1 MGRLEGK
8 TALVTGAARGI
19 GRATAAALAREGAAV
34 AVNYIRSREAAAE
47 VVRQIEGAGGKAVAL
62 RADVAVRSEVE
73 AMVRD
78 ALEAF
83 GSLDVLVNNAG
94 VFEAGSLL
102 TLEVAALDRMFDVN
116 VKGIVHCVAAA
127 APHMV
132 ERRSGRIVNISSLAA
147 LGTAV
152 AGTTPY
158 AATKAAVLS
167 LTKRAALELG
177 GYGITVNA
185 ICPGFIRTD
194 MLASVGAPDDA
205 ARIAA
210 LEKKTML
217 GRIGT
222 PEDIAGCVVFL
233 ASDEAS
239 FITAQVLTVDGGR
252 LDFLTHSA

>member
-1 MGRLEGK
+1 M
-8 TALVTGAARGI
+8 TGAARGI
-19 GRATAAALAREGAAV
+19 GRATAAALARAGAAV
-34 AVNYIRSREAAAE
+34 AVNYVRSREAAAE
-47 VVRQIEGAGGKAVAL
+47 VVRQIEGGGGRAVAL
-62 RADVAVRSEVE
+62 AADVAVRSEVE
-73 AMVRD
+73 AMVRG

-83 GSLDVLVNNAG
+83 GALDILVNNAG
-94 VFEAGSLL
+94 VFETGSLL
-102 TLEVAALDRMFDVN
+102 ALEEAALDRMFAVN
-116 VKGIVHCVAAA
+116 VKGIVHCVTAA
-127 APHMV
+127 APHMI

-233 ASDEAS
+233 ASEEAS
-239 FITAQVLTVDGGR
+239 FVTAQVLTVDGGR

>member
-8 TALVTGAARGI
+8 AALVTGAARGI
-19 GRATAAALAREGAAV
+19 GRATAAALARAGAAV
-34 AVNYIRSREAAAE
+34 AVNYVRSREAAAE
-47 VVRQIEGAGGKAVAL
+47 VVRQIEGGGGRAVAL
-62 RADVAVRSEVE
+62 AADVAVRSEVE
-73 AMVRD
+73 AMVRG

-83 GSLDVLVNNAG
+83 GALDILVNNAG
-94 VFEAGSLL
+94 VFETGSLL
-102 TLEVAALDRMFDVN
+102 ALEEAALDRMFAVN
-116 VKGIVHCVAAA
+116 VKGIVHCVTAA
-127 APHMV
+127 APHMI

-233 ASDEAS
+233 ASEEAS
-239 FITAQVLTVDGGR
+239 FVTAQVLTVDGGR

>member
-1 MGRLEGK
+1 M
-8 TALVTGAARGI
+8 A
-19 GRATAAALAREGAAV
+19 
-34 AVNYIRSREAAAE
+34 S
-47 VVRQIEGAGGKAVAL
+47 
-62 RADVAVRSEVE
+62 
-73 AMVRD
+73 
-78 ALEAF
+78 
-83 GSLDVLVNNAG
+83 
-94 VFEAGSLL
+94 
-102 TLEVAALDRMFDVN
+102 
-116 VKGIVHCVAAA
+116 
-127 APHMV
+127 
-132 ERRSGRIVNISSLAA
+132 
-147 LGTAV
+147 
-152 AGTTPY
+152 
-158 AATKAAVLS
+158 VLS

-217 GRIGT
+217 GRIGA

-233 ASDEAS
+233 ASEEAS

>member
-47 VVRQIEGAGGKAVAL
+47 VVRQIEGAGGKAVTL

-83 GSLDVLVNNAG
+83 GSLDILVNNAG
-94 VFEAGSLL
+94 VFEEGSLL

>member
-1 MGRLEGK
+1 MK
-8 TALVTGAARGI
+8 AALVTGAARGI
-19 GRATAAALAREGAAV
+19 GRATAAALARAGAAV
-34 AVNYIRSREAAAE
+34 AVNYVRSREAAAE
-47 VVRQIEGAGGKAVAL
+47 VVRQIEGGGGRAVAL
-62 RADVAVRSEVE
+62 AADVAVRSEVE
-73 AMVRD
+73 AMVRG

-83 GSLDVLVNNAG
+83 GALDILVNNAG
-94 VFEAGSLL
+94 VFETGSLL
-102 TLEVAALDRMFDVN
+102 ALEEAALDRMFAVN
-116 VKGIVHCVAAA
+116 VKGIVHCVTAA
-127 APHMV
+127 APHMI

-233 ASDEAS
+233 ASEEAS
-239 FITAQVLTVDGGR
+239 FVTAQVLTVDGGR

>member
-1 MGRLEGK
+1 MK
-8 TALVTGAARGI
+8 AALVTGAARGI
-19 GRATAAALAREGAAV
+19 GRATAAALARAGAAV
-34 AVNYIRSREAAAE
+34 AVNYVRSREAAAE
-47 VVRQIEGAGGKAVAL
+47 VVRQIEGGGGRAVAL
-62 RADVAVRSEVE
+62 AADVAVRSEVE
-73 AMVRD
+73 AMVRG

-83 GSLDVLVNNAG
+83 GALDILVNNAG
-94 VFEAGSLL
+94 VFETGSLL
-102 TLEVAALDRMFDVN
+102 ALEEAALDRMFAVN
-116 VKGIVHCVAAA
+116 VKGIVHCVTAA
-127 APHMV
+127 APHMI

-217 GRIGT
+217 GRIGA

-233 ASDEAS
+233 ASEEAS